1 MEGGGHVRTDWASN
15 WALKSS
21 CRTLG
26 QMGCGQ
32 QKSQRDFVVSWCVFH
47 DQHGSTIFGGKGLCW
62 ALIAVCRLS
71 LVAAHGGHSSL
82 QGSGFSSQWLLLLQ
96 PQAVGRCTDSMV
108 AALRL

>member
-26 QMGCGQ
+26 QTGCGQ

-47 DQHGSTIFGGKGLCW
+47 DQHRSTIFFGGGGAMLGFHCCVQAFSSHGTWGPLFIAGLRL
-62 ALIAVCRLS
+62 LIAVAS
-71 LVAAHGGHSSL
+71 LVAAAGC
-82 QGSGFSSQWLLLLQ
+82 
-96 PQAVGRCTDSMV
+96 R
-108 AALRL
+108 